1 MSIAAPTEATT
12 RTCQLLITGEL
23 QGVGYRWSMA
33 QFARSLGLSG
43 WVQKQIGGSVQA
55 VISGPTDSVHALI
68 EWAERGPPGAKVNS
82 VSVRPAEG
90 HFRGFEQRETGWSLP
105 L

>member
-1 MSIAAPTEATT
+1 MDIATPTEATT
-12 RTCQLLITGEL
+12 RTCLLQITGEL

-33 QFARSLGLSG
+33 QLARSLGLGG

-55 VISGPTDSVHALI
+55 VISGPTDSVQALI
-68 EWAERGPPGAKVNS
+68 EWAAHGPSGAKVDS
-82 VSVRPAEG
+82 VQVRPAEG
-90 HFRGFEQRETGWSLP
+90 HFRGFEQRETGWNLP